1 MQFDRIISVRNN
13 RTVFRDGEL
22 CIKVLEDDFPASFV
36 LSEATNMV
44 AAAEAGL
51 DVPKLRE
58 VNLHGNKRLI
68 TYDYIVGSPIL
79 CSDRDDAD
87 FRAQRLNLLIDA
99 QLSIN
104 GIRCPECIR
113 NPRTVPNFRSTGTA
127 CTAHDEPNAAD
138 IVQIAF
144 NSGKHA
150 AFAGDKLCH
159 GNLTPENVILS
170 SGGELYII
178 DWAYAYPGTPESD
191 AAICCLILW
200 LTCGEQTAREYFELY
215 LKRNGSCS
223 SDAITTL
230 LPFAA
235 SMLYNRENA
244 AGKKLL
250 LSIMK

>member
-36 LSEATNMV
+36 FSEATNMV

-51 DVPKLRE
+51 NVPKLRE

-79 CSDRDDAD
+79 CSDRDDAE

-104 GIRCPECIR
+104 GTRCPECIR

-127 CTAHDEPNAAD
+127 
-138 IVQIAF
+138 
-144 NSGKHA
+144 
-150 AFAGDKLCH
+150 
-159 GNLTPENVILS
+159 LS
-170 SGGELYII
+170 
-178 DWAYAYPGTPESD
+178 
-191 AAICCLILW
+191 LIH
-200 LTCGEQTAREYFELY
+200 
-215 LKRNGSCS
+215 
-223 SDAITTL
+223 I
-230 LPFAA
+230 
-235 SMLYNRENA
+235 
-244 AGKKLL
+244 
-250 LSIMK
+250 

>member
-22 CIKVLEDDFPASFV
+22 CIKVLEDDVPASFV

-51 DVPKLRE
+51 NVPKLRE
-58 VNLHGNKRLI
+58 VSLHGNKRLI

-104 GIRCPECIR
+104 GTRCPECIR

-159 GNLTPENVILS
+159 GSLAPKMSFYLQAASFILS
-170 SGGELYII
+170 TGRTLTRELRNPMLQ
-178 DWAYAYPGTPESD
+178 YAALCFGSHAEN
-191 AAICCLILW
+191 
-200 LTCGEQTAREYFELY
+200 
-215 LKRNGSCS
+215 KRQANIS
-223 SDAITTL
+223 S
-230 LPFAA
+230 
-235 SMLYNRENA
+235 
-244 AGKKLL
+244 
-250 LSIMK
+250 SI

>member
-51 DVPKLRE
+51 NVPNLRE
-58 VNLHGNKRLI
+58 VSLHGNKRLI

-79 CSDRDDAD
+79 CSDRDDVD

-104 GIRCPECIR
+104 GTRCPECIR
-113 NPRTVPNFRSTGTA
+113 NPRTAPNFRSTGTA

-150 AFAGDKLCH
+150 AFAGDKLC
-159 GNLTPENVILS
+159 L
-170 SGGELYII
+170 LYTS
-178 DWAYAYPGTPESD
+178 PSPRD
-191 AAICCLILW
+191 A
-200 LTCGEQTAREYFELY
+200 
-215 LKRNGSCS
+215 
-223 SDAITTL
+223 
-230 LPFAA
+230 
-235 SMLYNRENA
+235 
-244 AGKKLL
+244 
-250 LSIMK
+250 

>member
-51 DVPKLRE
+51 NVPKLRE

-68 TYDYIVGSPIL
+68 TYGYIVGSPIL

-104 GIRCPECIR
+104 GTRCPECIR
-113 NPRTVPNFRSTGTA
+113 NPRAQCR
-127 CTAHDEPNAAD
+127 
-138 IVQIAF
+138 I
-144 NSGKHA
+144 
-150 AFAGDKLCH
+150 
-159 GNLTPENVILS
+159 
-170 SGGELYII
+170 
-178 DWAYAYPGTPESD
+178 
-191 AAICCLILW
+191 
-200 LTCGEQTAREYFELY
+200 
-215 LKRNGSCS
+215 
-223 SDAITTL
+223 
-230 LPFAA
+230 FAA
-235 SMLYNRENA
+235 QVLHVRRTMNRTQRISF
-244 AGKKLL
+244 KLL
-250 LSIMK
+250 LTAVNMRLLPGINFVTATLRPKMSFYLQAASFILSTGRTLTRELRNPMLQYAALCFGSHAENKRHANISSSI

>member
-51 DVPKLRE
+51 NVPKLRE

-87 FRAQRLNLLIDA
+87 FRAQQLNLLIDA

-104 GIRCPECIR
+104 VTRCPECIR

-144 NSGKHA
+144 NSG
-150 AFAGDKLCH
+150 
-159 GNLTPENVILS
+159 NM
-170 SGGELYII
+170 
-178 DWAYAYPGTPESD
+178 
-191 AAICCLILW
+191 
-200 LTCGEQTAREYFELY
+200 R
-215 LKRNGSCS
+215 
-223 SDAITTL
+223 L
-230 LPFAA
+230 LPGISFVTATLRPKMSFHLQAA
-235 SMLYNRENA
+235 SFMLSTGRTLTRELRNPMLQYA
-244 AGKKLL
+244 ALCFGSHAENKRHANISS
-250 LSIMK
+250 SI

>member
-1 MQFDRIISVRNN
+1 M
-13 RTVFRDGEL
+13 
-22 CIKVLEDDFPASFV
+22 
-36 LSEATNMV
+36 
-44 AAAEAGL
+44 
-51 DVPKLRE
+51 
-58 VNLHGNKRLI
+58 
-68 TYDYIVGSPIL
+68 
-79 CSDRDDAD
+79 
-87 FRAQRLNLLIDA
+87 
-99 QLSIN
+99 
-104 GIRCPECIR
+104 
-113 NPRTVPNFRSTGTA
+113 PNFRSTGTA
-127 CTAHDEPNAAD
+127 CTAHDEPTAAD

-150 AFAGDKLCH
+150 AFAGVSFVTAALRPKMSFYLQAASFMLST
-159 GNLTPENVILS
+159 GRTLTR
-170 SGGELYII
+170 ELQ
-178 DWAYAYPGTPESD
+178 ESD
-191 AAICCLILW
+191 AAICCLMLW

>member
-51 DVPKLRE
+51 NVPKLRE

-79 CSDRDDAD
+79 CSDRDDAE

-104 GIRCPECIR
+104 GTRCPECIR

-144 NSGKHA
+144 SSGKPVSYTHLRA
-150 AFAGDKLCH
+150 H
-159 GNLTPENVILS
+159 ET
-170 SGGELYII
+170 
-178 DWAYAYPGTPESD
+178 
-191 AAICCLILW
+191 
-200 LTCGEQTAREYFELY
+200 
-215 LKRNGSCS
+215 
-223 SDAITTL
+223 
-230 LPFAA
+230 
-235 SMLYNRENA
+235 
-244 AGKKLL
+244 
-250 LSIMK
+250 

>member
-51 DVPKLRE
+51 NVPKLRE

-104 GIRCPECIR
+104 GTRCPECIR
-113 NPRTVPNFRSTGTA
+113 NPRPEPKACSNPDCRIDSVPEEETESVSASTPPPRTKA
-127 CTAHDEPNAAD
+127 QAPSPLQQSHCTSH
-138 IVQIAF
+138 
-144 NSGKHA
+144 
-150 AFAGDKLCH
+150 
-159 GNLTPENVILS
+159 
-170 SGGELYII
+170 
-178 DWAYAYPGTPESD
+178 
-191 AAICCLILW
+191 
-200 LTCGEQTAREYFELY
+200 
-215 LKRNGSCS
+215 
-223 SDAITTL
+223 
-230 LPFAA
+230 
-235 SMLYNRENA
+235 
-244 AGKKLL
+244 
-250 LSIMK
+250 

>member
-51 DVPKLRE
+51 NVPKLRE

-104 GIRCPECIR
+104 GTRCPECIR

-150 AFAGDKLCH
+150 AFTGDKLCH
-159 GNLTPENVILS
+159 GRPCARKCHFIFRRRALYYRLGVRLPGNSGIRCCNMLPYALAHMRRTNGTRIFRALS
-170 SGGELYII
+170 K
-178 DWAYAYPGTPESD
+178 A
-191 AAICCLILW
+191 
-200 LTCGEQTAREYFELY
+200 
-215 LKRNGSCS
+215 
-223 SDAITTL
+223 
-230 LPFAA
+230 
-235 SMLYNRENA
+235 
-244 AGKKLL
+244 
-250 LSIMK
+250 

>member
-51 DVPKLRE
+51 NVPKLRE

-79 CSDRDDAD
+79 CSDRDDAE

-104 GIRCPECIR
+104 GTRCPECIR
-113 NPRTVPNFRSTGTA
+113 NPRSRIFAAQVLHVRRTMNRTQRISFELLLTAVNMRLLPGINFVTATLRPKMSFYPQAASFILSTGRTL
-127 CTAHDEPNAAD
+127 TRELRNPMLQYAALC
-138 IVQIAF
+138 F
-144 NSGKHA
+144 GSHA
-150 AFAGDKLCH
+150 
-159 GNLTPENVILS
+159 ENKRLS
-170 SGGELYII
+170 
-178 DWAYAYPGTPESD
+178 
-191 AAICCLILW
+191 LIH
-200 LTCGEQTAREYFELY
+200 
-215 LKRNGSCS
+215 
-223 SDAITTL
+223 I
-230 LPFAA
+230 
-235 SMLYNRENA
+235 
-244 AGKKLL
+244 
-250 LSIMK
+250 

>member
-51 DVPKLRE
+51 NVPKLRE

-104 GIRCPECIR
+104 GTRCPECIR
-113 NPRTVPNFRSTGTA
+113 NPRTVPNF
-127 CTAHDEPNAAD
+127 AAQ
-138 IVQIAF
+138 VL
-144 NSGKHA
+144 HVRR
-150 AFAGDKLCH
+150 
-159 GNLTPENVILS
+159 T
-170 SGGELYII
+170 
-178 DWAYAYPGTPESD
+178 
-191 AAICCLILW
+191 
-200 LTCGEQTAREYFELY
+200 
-215 LKRNGSCS
+215 
-223 SDAITTL
+223 
-230 LPFAA
+230 
-235 SMLYNRENA
+235 MNRTQRISF
-244 AGKKLL
+244 KLL
-250 LSIMK
+250 LTAVNMRLLPGISFVTAGLNPKMSFYLQAASFMLSTGRTLTRELRNPMLQYAALCFGSHAENKRHANISSSI